1 MRSVWHAFFVIQ
13 VWLIKL
19 KAYENTLSR
28 LCLNF
33 TLRSQ
38 SDSTL
43 HIAESVTMLSMSAL
57 SMGIWD
63 KYL

>member
-1 MRSVWHAFFVIQ
+1 MRIVWHAFFVIQ

-28 LCLNF
+28 SCLNF
-33 TLRSQ
+33 TLHSQ